1 MKIKNKSIVM
11 IVVSMALILLIGGY
25 FYFFS
30 KKTVQTTKEPE
41 VTPVEDIIPTVD
53 SSVKVDLASSSKKE
67 ALLSIDNIP
76 NDTVII
82 EYSLSYE
89 TKQQG
94 LQGVIG
100 TISLDNEQKYEKKI
114 TLGTCSSG
122 SCVYHEVLGSIKLSL
137 KFTGDYGERLFE
149 KDFTL

>member
-1 MKIKNKSIVM
+1 M
-11 IVVSMALILLIGGY
+11 IVVGVALILLIGGY

-30 KKTVQTTKEPE
+30 KKTAQTTKEPE

-53 SSVKVDLASSSKKE
+53 SSVKVDLTSSSKKE

>member
-1 MKIKNKSIVM
+1 M